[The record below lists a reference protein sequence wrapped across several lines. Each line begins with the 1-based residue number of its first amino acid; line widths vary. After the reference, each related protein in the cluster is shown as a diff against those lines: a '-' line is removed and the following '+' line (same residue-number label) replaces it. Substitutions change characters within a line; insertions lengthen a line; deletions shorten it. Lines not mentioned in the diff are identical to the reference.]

1 MNKHLKPDR
10 NTNLNNPRSEVDRSD
25 CNLRLGW
32 SSMEQKKNF
41 RWQNLDL
48 DWNTTKMYTVN
59 YPCLWLGVKTCDI
72 RFRCFD
78 LFLARAGIWLLFN
91 GLLVPLLSLLYVII
105 L

>member
-32 SSMEQKKNF
+32 SSMEQKIEFSMAKSGF
-41 RWQNLDL
+41 RLEHNQD
-48 DWNTTKMYTVN
+48 VH
-59 YPCLWLGVKTCDI
+59 
-72 RFRCFD
+72 RE
-78 LFLARAGIWLLFN
+78 
-91 GLLVPLLSLLYVII
+91 LSLLVARCKN